1 MSPLLPRPVVSI
13 VTKNHFLRG
22 CPCRHKKRDL
32 TVYFSLVTFFF
43 IVESSI
49 FPFMFKRIYRHY
61 KESYSGLSPT
71 VWLLAGVTLI
81 NRSGT
86 SVLFFMM
93 LYLTGTLHFSPTE
106 AGALLSLYGLG
117 AMAGSW
123 LGGHLSDRIGTKSIQ
138 LFSLFIGGASYLVLS
153 EMRSTFFIGLL
164 LFLVALLI
172 ESFRPASATALGN
185 ACRPEQRAR
194 AYALNRLAINFGVAL
209 GPALGGFLAVYD
221 YAYIF
226 WLESGTSIM
235 AGFLLLFFFQES
247 PVSGQDRQHEIPRE
261 LSPWRDKV
269 FIRVFILML
278 LTGIIFNQ
286 LFNTWPMYLKET
298 VALTEERLGLLL
310 TFNAL
315 IIVSFEMAIVHHIR
329 RYKMVRMIAWG
340 IGLMCLGF
348 GMVSWHDGYPFLILT
363 VIIWSIGEMLA
374 FPLLSAFIAN
384 RADDRR
390 RGAYMGA
397 TTFSFSASFV
407 IGPILGPYIYSRFGA
422 FFLWNGIVLLGLLIM
437 TGFLRLERQL

>member
-1 MSPLLPRPVVSI
+1 M
-13 VTKNHFLRG
+13 G
-22 CPCRHKKRDL
+22 
-32 TVYFSLVTFFF
+32 
-43 IVESSI
+43 ESAN
-49 FPFMFKRIYRHY
+49 FPFMFKTIYRHY

-93 LYLTGTLHFSPTE
+93 LYLTGTLRFPPTE

-123 LGGHLSDRIGTKSIQ
+123 LGGHFSDRVGTKSIQ
-138 LFSLFIGGASYLVLS
+138 LISLFAGGLGYLVLA

-185 ACRPEQRAR
+185 ACPPEQRAR

-209 GPALGGFLAVYD
+209 GPALGGFLAAYD

-226 WLESGTSIM
+226 FLEGGTSIM
-235 AGFLLLFFFQES
+235 AAFLLLFFFHEP
-247 PVSGQDRQHEIPRE
+247 PVSRPNRQDDIPRE

-269 FIRVFILML
+269 FLRVFILML

-286 LFNTWPMYLKET
+286 LFNTWPMYLKQT
-298 VALTEERLGLLL
+298 IALTEERLGLLL

-315 IIVSFEMAIVHHIR
+315 LIVGFEMAIVHHIR
-329 RYKMVRMIAWG
+329 RYKVLRMIALG

-363 VIIWSIGEMLA
+363 VTVWSIGEMLA

-407 IGPILGPYIYSRFGA
+407 IGPILGPYIYAQFGPA
-422 FFLWNGIVLLGLLIM
+422 ILWNGIILIGLLIM
-437 TGFLRLERQL
+437 AGFYRLERLA